1 MRFSPF
7 LFTLALGLL
16 ITGSSLF
23 ATAQASDDAVGKA
36 VYEKSCAVCHKAG
49 IAGAPKT
56 GDKAAWAPLNAK
68 GVDELTAVAIS
79 GKGAMPAKGGNASLS
94 DDEVRAAV
102 QYMVDES
109 D

>member
-1 MRFSPF
+1 MRFSPL
-7 LFTLALGLL
+7 LFTVALGLL
-16 ITGSSLF
+16 ITGSSLIS
-23 ATAQASDDAVGKA
+23 TVQASDDAAGKA
-36 VYEKSCAVCHKAG
+36 VYEKACAVCHKAG

-56 GDKAAWAPLNAK
+56 GDKAAWVSLNAK
-68 GVDELTAVAIS
+68 GIDALTAVAIS

-102 QYMVDES
+102 EYMVDES

>member
-7 LFTLALGLL
+7 VFTVAFGLL
-16 ITGSSLF
+16 VTGSLQLG
-23 ATAQASDDAVGKA
+23 AAQASDDATGKA

-56 GDKAAWAPLNAK
+56 GDKAAWAALNAK
-68 GVDELTAVAIS
+68 GIDALTAVAIS
-79 GKGAMPAKGGNASLS
+79 GKGAMPAKGGNPSLS

-102 QYMVDES
+102 EYMVEES